1 MLNQS
6 LPAFIVAVLSGYC
19 GASPVTSGSHQ
30 PVDPFNPCDPVH
42 YDTVIEASPGDDLLV
57 HLESIRRSLPRR
69 SLPKTPSADF
79 GLPDS
84 SFYFEPETNRRTEQ
98 HYRFERRIKK
108 MLSQFKTTKNDIIPL
123 NSDDED
129 SIFSGSGSGSGG
141 IQDYSGTGSLGGT
154 RLPIALL
161 LLKASKVP
169 YEMKDSMDISDFSLT
184 ICSLGQSHQNGI
196 MPGIES
202 DKPATVKLAPAL
214 SVTGSDSAD
223 AKSQKAWFSVTG
235 KAGLSI
241 FGVFLNAFESEGN
254 FPLIYAEGK
263 SIIIIGWSDIIRTTS
278 KPKNILNSNR
288 SMMVVERGTLVP
300 RIHIAHSRLY
310 SNLHKG
316 SIIKSKAVPNS
327 IPSIRKNKIF
337 ISVSNSYLYV
347 PKGDSAFDTGALT
360 TLIRTSVNNYFSST
374 PDHYKYFVQMN
385 SDNPLKLLNNHDA
398 YSDNIDMT
406 GYISSTS
413 SEMSGHS
420 SFTQSYSSARTSS
433 ARTVTA
439 WIIPLILPFAFALF

>member
-1 MLNQS
+1 MQRVVVYLMLNRS
-6 LPAFIVAVLSGYC
+6 LPAFILAVLSGYC

-69 SLPKTPSADF
+69 PSADF
-79 GLPDS
+79 GLPRS
-84 SFYFEPETNRRTEQ
+84 RFYFEPETNRRTEQ
-98 HYRFERRIKK
+98 HFRFERRIEK
-108 MLSQFKTTKNDIIPL
+108 MLSQFKTTNDIIPL

-129 SIFSGSGSGSGG
+129 FIFSGSGSGG
-141 IQDYSGTGSLGGT
+141 IQDYSGTGPLDGT
-154 RLPIALL
+154 RLPSALL
-161 LLKASKVP
+161 LLKASGIP

-235 KAGLSI
+235 EAGLSI
-241 FGVFLNAFESEGN
+241 VGVFLNAFESEGN

-263 SIIIIGWSDIIRTTS
+263 SSLIIGWSDIIRTTS

-288 SMMVVERGTLVP
+288 SMIVVERGTLVP
-300 RIHIAHSRLY
+300 RIHIAHSRFY

-337 ISVSNSYLYV
+337 ISVFNSYLYV

-360 TLIRTSVNNYFSST
+360 TLIRTDVNNYFSST

-420 SFTQSYSSARTSS
+420 SFTQSYSSART
-433 ARTVTA
+433 VTA
-439 WIIPLILPFAFALF
+439 GIIPLILPFAFALF